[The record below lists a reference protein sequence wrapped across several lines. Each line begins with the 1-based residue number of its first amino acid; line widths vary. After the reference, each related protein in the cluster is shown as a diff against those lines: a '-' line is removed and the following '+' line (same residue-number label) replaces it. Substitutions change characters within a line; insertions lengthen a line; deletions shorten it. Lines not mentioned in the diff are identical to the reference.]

1 MQVSA
6 YVLLRPQELKG
17 SVRLALV
24 VEASVLGGYETETVN
39 MLATAI
45 WALTSYGRR
54 TRADQERGSSPEE
67 LLAERYARGD
77 ITTEEYQERL
87 ATLRE

>member
-39 MLATAI
+39 MD
-45 WALTSYGRR
+45 GRV
-54 TRADQERGSSPEE
+54 TW
-67 LLAERYARGD
+67 
-77 ITTEEYQERL
+77 TVK
-87 ATLRE
+87 